1 MIRPGDQIAA
11 TGWTGTR
18 SVATTSP
25 RPDRAT
31 VHAVAPSA
39 SPPPSV
45 MCLQLFTM
53 KGNEASDRVAAKA
66 GFHVVEVIHDKDLG
80 CKRATVSRWER
91 CDEPRADDT

>member
-1 MIRPGDQIAA
+1 
-11 TGWTGTR
+11 
-18 SVATTSP
+18 
-25 RPDRAT
+25 
-31 VHAVAPSA
+31 
-39 SPPPSV
+39 